1 MTRSQVTAGVAGA
14 CLMLVGVLSTHALAT
29 ATIYPVGMEFA
40 GIQEA
45 IDVAEAGSTIA
56 ISSGTY
62 AQNLLITKSLRLVGL
77 GGVTI
82 RPADRS
88 APAIRVLETR
98 DVGIYD
104 IQVESA
110 DYGIEVSRSSCS
122 LSGCSIRASVACVEI
137 AAFDTDAVLL
147 TQCVFEGDRVGLM
160 ALGDGTIE
168 VSDCGFKALG
178 TGTLLAGLTS
188 VLVRGCQFLGC
199 YDSIGLAS
207 SVKGTLIGNRIED
220 SHGRGIRVAPAPD
233 PLLDGPLVIVD
244 NVIASCG
251 QWAISLCDVDDP
263 EMLTFAG
270 LLVGSGNAVDGGADS
285 LCPTDY
291 SWPEGFL
298 VTDVIDGE

>member
-1 MTRSQVTAGVAGA
+1 MAKPRLIVLMAGV
-14 CLMLVGVLSTHALAT
+14 CLMLLRSLSIHALAT
-29 ATIYPVGMEFA
+29 VTIYPVGMEFTE
-40 GIQEA
+40 IQEA
-45 IDVAEAGSTIA
+45 IDIAEVGSTIA

-62 AQNLLITKSLRLVGL
+62 AQNLLITKPLRLVGL
-77 GGVTI
+77 GDVII

-88 APAIRVLETR
+88 TPAIRVLETR

-110 DYGIEVSRSSCS
+110 DYGIETTQSSCR
-122 LSGCSIRASVACVEI
+122 LFGCSIRASVACVEI
-137 AAFDTDAVLL
+137 VAFDTDAVLL
-147 TQCVFEGDRVGLM
+147 SQCVFEGDRVGVM
-160 ALGDGTIE
+160 TSGDGTVEIF
-168 VSDCGFKALG
+168 DCCFEALG

-207 SVKGTLIGNRIED
+207 SVKATVIGNRIEG

-233 PLLDGPLVIVD
+233 PLLDGPLVMVD

-251 QWAISLCDVDDP
+251 QWAISLCDLDDP
-263 EMLTFAG
+263 DMLTFAG
-270 LLVGSGNAVDGGADS
+270 LLSGSGNAVDGGADS

-298 VTDVIDGE
+298 ATDVIDSD